1 MPAML
6 PLRGPDGKV
15 EIVPTRQEFE
25 IKVEDLETEKP
36 VRILG
41 LAKDTTKQNKFLT
54 SIQN

>member
-1 MPAML
+1 ML

-15 EIVPTRQEFE
+15 EKVPTRQEFE
-25 IKVEDLETEKP
+25 IQVEDLETEKP